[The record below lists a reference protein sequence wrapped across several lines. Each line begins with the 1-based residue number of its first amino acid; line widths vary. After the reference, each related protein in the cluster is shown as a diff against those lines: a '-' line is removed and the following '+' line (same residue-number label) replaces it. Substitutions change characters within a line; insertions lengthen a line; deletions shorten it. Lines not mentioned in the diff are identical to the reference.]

1 MAADPYT
8 VLGIKKGA
16 SQDEIA
22 LTLNTGYGIS
32 MAARAL
38 PLEPGD
44 IVLVSDKEFPANVYP
59 MG

>member
-1 MAADPYT
+1 
-8 VLGIKKGA
+8 
-16 SQDEIA
+16 
-22 LTLNTGYGIS
+22 

-59 MG
+59 WMRLARSRAS